1 MTLTIYGIPR
11 SRTMRTFWL
20 AGELGLEYRNVEV
33 AFDETGTKGSEFAK
47 INPNGKVPVIDDDG
61 LVMWE
66 SMAINLYLAK
76 KHGGP
81 LAPAGLAEDGLMTM
95 WAMWSAGDIETN
107 AGVILYNTHT
117 YPPEQRSP
125 DKVVEAKEKIA
136 KPLGVLEAHLAREK
150 FLVGGRFTVADLN
163 LACCLFYLR
172 MTPDVL
178 APYPVVRA
186 YYEAAFNRAA
196 ARAALAS
203 RGD

>member
-11 SRTMRTFWL
+11 SRTLRTFWL

-33 AFDETGTKGSEFAK
+33 GFDEAGTKGSEFAK
-47 INPNGKVPVIDDDG
+47 INPNGKVPAIDDDG

-66 SMAINLYLAK
+66 SLAINLYLAK

-81 LAPAGLAEDGLMTM
+81 LAPADLAEDGQMTM
-95 WAMWSAGDIETN
+95 WALWSAGEIEAN
-107 AGVILYNTHT
+107 ASAILYNTAS
-117 YPPEQRSP
+117 YAPELRRP

-136 KPLGVLEAHLAREK
+136 QPLGVLEAHLAREK

-172 MTPDVL
+172 MTPEVL
-178 APYPVVRA
+178 APYPAVRA
-186 YYEAAFNRAA
+186 YYEDAFNRPA
-196 ARAALAS
+196 ARAAIAL
-203 RGD
+203 RGE